1 MVCLFFCAGVKR
13 LFGYDD
19 SLDVFGIHCVGGILG
34 ALAPAC
40 WSAPSTAAPAFS
52 TTPPSPA
59 RPSVAEYVRDAQ
71 LIAQL
76 KAVALTLVWSGVGTA
91 ISLKVVDLL
100 IGTRVSPDAETQGL
114 DLTEHGE
121 RGYVYEN

>member
-1 MVCLFFCAGVKR
+1 
-13 LFGYDD
+13 
-19 SLDVFGIHCVGGILG
+19 FGIHCVGGILG
-34 ALAPAC
+34 AVATGILVSPEYGGTGILDYAAKPG
-40 WSAPSTAAPAFS
+40 TAV
-52 TTPPSPA
+52 
-59 RPSVAEYVRDAQ
+59 VAEYVRDAQ
-71 LIAQL
+71 LMAQL